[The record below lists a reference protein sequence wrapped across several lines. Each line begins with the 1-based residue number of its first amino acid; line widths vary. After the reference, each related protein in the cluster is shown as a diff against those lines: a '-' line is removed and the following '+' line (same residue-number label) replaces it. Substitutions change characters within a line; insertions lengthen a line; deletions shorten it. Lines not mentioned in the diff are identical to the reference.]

1 VELRRVTTGWEAVNP
16 PDRAYV
22 PRDLTVKS
30 LAAQLA
36 QLTQSEGAAAHQQEV
51 VRQESQIA
59 NLLNILLETE

>member
-1 VELRRVTTGWEAVNP
+1 
-16 PDRAYV
+16 
-22 PRDLTVKS
+22 LTVKS